1 MFIINVSLKYKY
13 FEYTYCKSNYKHIQN
28 IYIYILFDFF
38 DFWIAIT
45 LKKNISGKFD
55 SDM

>member
-1 MFIINVSLKYKY
+1 MFLWNINISNIYIVNQITNIYK
-13 FEYTYCKSNYKHIQN
+13 T
-28 IYIYILFDFF
+28 YIYILFDFF